1 MRVMLTI
8 ISGLLFAGCTT
19 PLELCV
25 SRVTKDLRIIN
36 SLDL

>member
-25 SRVTKDLRIIN
+25 FRVTKDIHIIN